1 MIDFIT
7 IRINFFLSDLT
18 IVSNRSDTPHSS
30 HHFFDLGGCVSDI
43 LILFLHLFKL
53 GNGLIALFQ
62 RTISLEVGRVR
73 CHVNVVLIA
82 RFGRE
87 LKRGLVVQHAPT
99 LQVSNDLRIVQILL
113 VIRCVG

>member
-1 MIDFIT
+1 M
-7 IRINFFLSDLT
+7 FLWL
-18 IVSNRSDTPHSS
+18 IVYSLKMCET
-30 HHFFDLGGCVSDI
+30 
-43 LILFLHLFKL
+43 LF
-53 GNGLIALFQ
+53 LIALFQ

-113 VIRCVG
+113 VMRCVG